1 METKIKTFDKKI
13 WDKQELID
21 NMYDDSFYYGYLG
34 KQALSSSSLKMVLS
48 SPKTYKYVTKYG
60 QSETQPLRDGKLFHT
75 MILEPHKIDELTIVD
90 VATKAGK
97 AYKEAKAEGLEV
109 YTTNEIKAAERLADA
124 ILRNDEAVHYMSKAQ
139 FEIPEI
145 AMIDG
150 IPFRAKADILKDNQ
164 IVDLKTTTGLNEFR
178 YSADKYSYDLQAYL
192 YREMFKVDEFVFVCI
207 DKGSLDIG
215 IFECSDEF
223 YDKGKR
229 KLEQGIA
236 NYKYFFGEDSDV
248 DLNQYVLR
256 GIL

>member
-1 METKIKTFDKKI
+1 MITTLDNKI
-13 WDKQELID
+13 WDKKEILD
-21 NMYDDSFYYGYLG
+21 NMYNDEFYYGYLG
-34 KQALSSSSLKMVLS
+34 KQALSSSTLKMVLK

-75 MILEPHKIDELTIVD
+75 LILEPHKIDELVIVD
-90 VATKAGK
+90 VATKANK
-97 AYKEAKAEGLEV
+97 VYKEAKAEGKEV
-109 YTTNEIKAAERLADA
+109 YTTKEIKDAERLADA
-124 ILRNDEAVHYMSKAQ
+124 ILKNDEAVHYMSKAE
-139 FEIPEI
+139 FEVPEI
-145 AMIDG
+145 AMIEDL
-150 IPFRAKADILKDNQ
+150 PFRAKADILKENM

-192 YREMFKVDEFVFVCI
+192 YREMFNVDEFVFVCI

-223 YDKGKR
+223 YQRGKE
-229 KLEQGIA
+229 KLEQGIS
-236 NYKYFFGEDSDV
+236 NYKYFFGSGSDV

>member
-1 METKIKTFDKKI
+1 MIKTLDNKI
-13 WDKQELID
+13 WDKKEILD
-21 NMYDDSFYYGYLG
+21 NMYNDDFYYGYLG
-34 KQALSSSSLKMVLS
+34 KQALSSSTLKMVLK

-75 MILEPHKIDELTIVD
+75 LILEPHKIDELVIVD
-90 VATKAGK
+90 VATKANK
-97 AYKEAKAEGLEV
+97 VYKEAKAEGKEV
-109 YTTNEIKAAERLADA
+109 YTTKEIKDAERLADA
-124 ILRNDEAVHYMSKAQ
+124 ILKNDEAVHYMSKAE
-139 FEIPEI
+139 FEVPEI

-150 IPFRAKADILKDNQ
+150 LPFRAKADILKDNM

-192 YREMFKVDEFVFVCI
+192 YREMFGVDEFVFVCI

-223 YDKGKR
+223 YQRGKE
-229 KLEQGIA
+229 KLEQGIS
-236 NYKYFFGEDSDV
+236 NYKYFFGSGSDV

>member
-1 METKIKTFDKKI
+1 MITTLDNKI
-13 WDKQELID
+13 WDKKEILD
-21 NMYDDSFYYGYLG
+21 NMYSDDFYYGYLG
-34 KQALSSSSLKMVLS
+34 KQALSSSSLKMVLK

-75 MILEPHKIDELTIVD
+75 LILEPHKIDELVIVD
-90 VATKAGK
+90 VATKANK
-97 AYKEAKAEGLEV
+97 VYKEAKAEGKEV
-109 YTTNEIKAAERLADA
+109 YTTKEIKDAERLADA
-124 ILRNDEAVHYMSKAQ
+124 ILKNDEAVHYMSKAE
-139 FEIPEI
+139 FEVPEI

-150 IPFRAKADILKDNQ
+150 LPFRAKADILKDNM

-192 YREMFKVDEFVFVCI
+192 YREMFGVDEFVFVCI

-223 YDKGKR
+223 YQRGKE
-229 KLEQGIA
+229 KLEQGIS
-236 NYKYFFGEDSDV
+236 NYKYFFDADSDV

>member
-1 METKIKTFDKKI
+1 
-13 WDKQELID
+13 
-21 NMYDDSFYYGYLG
+21 
-34 KQALSSSSLKMVLS
+34 
-48 SPKTYKYVTKYG
+48 
-60 QSETQPLRDGKLFHT
+60 

-97 AYKEAKAEGLEV
+97 AYKEAKAEGKEV

-145 AMIDG
+145 AMING
-150 IPFRAKADILKDNQ
+150 IPFRAKADILKDNM

-192 YREMFKVDEFVFVCI
+192 YREMFNVDEFVFVCI

-223 YDKGKR
+223 YEKGKR
-229 KLEQGIA
+229 KLEQGID

-256 GIL
+256 GVL

>member
-1 METKIKTFDKKI
+1 METKIKTFDNKI

-21 NMYDDSFYYGYLG
+21 NMYDDTFYYGYLG

-97 AYKEAKAEGLEV
+97 AYKEAKEQGLEV

-145 AMIDG
+145 AMING
-150 IPFRAKADILKDNQ
+150 IPFRAKADILKDNM

-192 YREMFKVDEFVFVCI
+192 YREMFNVDEFVFVCI
-207 DKGSLDIG
+207 DKGSFDSHIL
-215 IFECSDEF
+215 
-223 YDKGKR
+223 
-229 KLEQGIA
+229 LQ
-236 NYKYFFGEDSDV
+236 YKASVKPVFI
-248 DLNQYVLR
+248 
-256 GIL
+256 ILLQQ

>member
-1 METKIKTFDKKI
+1 MITTFDKKQ
-13 WDKQELID
+13 WDKQELLD

-34 KQALSSSSLKMVLS
+34 KNALSSSSLKMVLS

-97 AYKEAKAEGLEV
+97 AYKEAKAEGLDV

-150 IPFRAKADILKDNQ
+150 IPFRAKADILKDNM

-178 YSADKYSYDLQAYL
+178 YSSDKYSYDLQAYL

-223 YDKGKR
+223 YEKGKR

-256 GIL
+256 GML